1 MEEMEE
7 EQRTMTSVETVS
19 VLQLFKDLSVRW
31 QLITI
36 IVVNA
41 GMQLSGI
48 DAIWFYT
55 NAIFENAGISA
66 HQIQYITVGTGAI
79 EVIAGLIG
87 VRLH

>member
-7 EQRTMTSVETVS
+7 EQRTMISVETVS

-48 DAIWFYT
+48 DAVCICVCVVNGFPVAQW
-55 NAIFENAGISA
+55 
-66 HQIQYITVGTGAI
+66 
-79 EVIAGLIG
+79 
-87 VRLH
+87 

>member
-36 IVVNA
+36 IVVNV

-48 DAIWFYT
+48 DA
-55 NAIFENAGISA
+55 
-66 HQIQYITVGTGAI
+66 VC
-79 EVIAGLIG
+79 VC
-87 VRLH
+87 VRVVNSYDEDNYSL